1 MTARPLRSG
10 ARVPASRRP
19 AAQPS
24 PSPTAAP
31 AVRPRGAAR

>member
-10 ARVPASRRP
+10 ARVHASRRP
-19 AAQPS
+19 TAQPS